1 MKETSLLFTVFLH
14 HRVRKPSKTL
24 RLAFAAFFWISIN
37 HFVLSQI
44 FPIFRPWLTL
54 AKIVQV
60 CLLFT
65 TTHVSFA
72 VFLQDLLVAN
82 GGGGNF
88 LSRMQV
94 FKYVFEVNTSKTC
107 ILDKKF
113 GPPLAK
119 AKPCVDYAIGMITP
133 QHIPVRADLGQWKAG
148 PGSVHEQ
155 VTSYIE
161 LHSQSFREPLSRSQ
175 VSD

>member
-1 MKETSLLFTVFLH
+1 M
-14 HRVRKPSKTL
+14 
-24 RLAFAAFFWISIN
+24 
-37 HFVLSQI
+37 
-44 FPIFRPWLTL
+44 
-54 AKIVQV
+54 QV

-82 GGGGNF
+82 GGRGNF
-88 LSRMQV
+88 LSRMWV

-133 QHIPVRADLGQWKAG
+133 QHIPVWADLGQWKAG